1 MPELKCWI
9 DDLIR
14 LVPVVLL
21 AAFGGAVA
29 CLNRPGHKFS
39 WCFLLV
45 GIFTAGFVGLVVHCL
60 LASAP
65 LAPGLKS
72 AAIAISGYAA
82 NDVLLV
88 LKRKFMERLKS

>member
-1 MPELKCWI
+1 MPEFKCWL
-9 DDLIR
+9 DDLAR
-14 LVPVVLL
+14 LIPVILL

-39 WCFLLV
+39 WWFLLV

-60 LASAP
+60 LVSAP

-82 NDVLLV
+82 NDVLLL
-88 LKRKFMERLKS
+88 LKQNFLEKLKS